1 MNPYNTRNQCAPLML
16 PIAVVA
22 SRTIFDAPYC
32 SSGQSYHICMLS
44 KGLQLAIYDCA
55 LLPCYVAYEICNAV
69 P

>member
-1 MNPYNTRNQCAPLML
+1 ML

-44 KGLQLAIYDCA
+44 KGLQLAIYDSA
-55 LLPCYVAYEICNAV
+55 LLPCNVAYEICNAG